1 MKETVIGVILLAL
14 VGGGIY
20 VATSNDS
27 EPTTM
32 MEKDGDAMMEKEG
45 ESMEGETMMKGD
57 AMMEKDGMVGGDAMM
72 EKDGD
77 AMMQAET
84 GMMIKSSG
92 TFEDYSEDK
101 IQRAENGDVVLYFSA
116 TWCPTCNALNN
127 NLNANLN
134 SIPEGVNILKV
145 DYDNSTE
152 LKKKYGVTFQHTFVQ
167 VDAEGNKITKWSGG
181 TTLESVVKNIK

>member
-1 MKETVIGVILLAL
+1 MKETAIGVILLAL
-14 VGGGIY
+14 IGGGIY

-27 EPTTM
+27 EPS
-32 MEKDGDAMMEKEG
+32 AMMEKEG
-45 ESMEGETMMKGD
+45 ESMEGETMLKGD
-57 AMMEKDGMVGGDAMM
+57 VMMEKDGMVGGDAMM

-77 AMMQAET
+77 VMMQAET
-84 GMMIKSSG
+84 GVMIKSSG

-134 SIPEGVNILKV
+134 SIPEGVNILKI

-152 LKKKYGVTFQHTFVQ
+152 LKQKYGVTFQHTFVQ
-167 VDAEGNKITKWSGG
+167 VDAEGNQITKWSGG